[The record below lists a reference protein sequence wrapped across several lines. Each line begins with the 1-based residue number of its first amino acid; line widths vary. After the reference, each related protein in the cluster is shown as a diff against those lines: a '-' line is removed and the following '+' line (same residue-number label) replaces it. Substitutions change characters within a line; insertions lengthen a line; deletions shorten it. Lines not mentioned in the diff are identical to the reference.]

1 MSLTVHP
8 HNVIAVMA
16 FLIEFPAVAVAG
28 NIVGLEL
35 PLARSP
41 NNSSVG
47 CPSRV
52 ALARKIGV
60 PTLSVNKQ
68 LVARHGRHARCR
80 RLASD
85 EVLGPDNLN
94 LRPQKRLLMSP
105 NQRLSLD
112 LSLLQLRS
120 NNTLN
125 PFLCVLADGRLSVN
139 QR

>member
-16 FLIEFPAVAVAG
+16 FLIEFPAVAVAR

-47 CPSRV
+47 RPRA
-52 ALARKIGV
+52 ALARKISV
-60 PTLSVNKQ
+60 PALSVNKQ
-68 LVARHGRHARCR
+68 LVARHGRHARCI

-85 EVLGPDNLN
+85 EVLGLDDLN

-125 PFLCVLADGRLSVN
+125 PFLCVLAAGRLSVN

>member
-28 NIVGLEL
+28 NVARLEL

-41 NNSSVG
+41 DNSSVG
-47 CPSRV
+47 RPRG
-52 ALARKIGV
+52 ALALKISV
-60 PTLSVNKQ
+60 PALSVNKQ
-68 LVARHGRHARCR
+68 LVARHGRHVRCR

-85 EVLGPDNLN
+85 EVLRPDDLH
-94 LRPQKRLLMSP
+94 LRPQKRLLMGP
-105 NQRLSLD
+105 NQRLGLD

-125 PFLCVLADGRLSVN
+125 PLLSVLFPRSMAIT
-139 QR
+139 QV